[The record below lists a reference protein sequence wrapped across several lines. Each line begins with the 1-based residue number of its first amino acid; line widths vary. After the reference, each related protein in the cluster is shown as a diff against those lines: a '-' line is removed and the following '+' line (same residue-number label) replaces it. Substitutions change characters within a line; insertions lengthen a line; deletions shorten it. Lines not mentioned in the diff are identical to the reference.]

1 MAKTLTKRDLV
12 NKISAETNFTQIEVF
27 DIVQRAVDII
37 SSTLAEGDR
46 VVIRN
51 FGTFQ
56 VKEVKPKVGRN
67 PKNPDQDVPSPAR
80 SVVKFKVGKELKDQV
95 AKLTASKYSPQGS
108 DRLLRAPP
116 SSNGGAFLF
125 AICAAFGTIREREH
139 VPDTVPSSDCR
150 SSTLLL
156 CYRTHGSYKLSA
168 PATP

>member
-67 PKNPDQDVPSPAR
+67 PKNPDQDVPIPAR

-95 AKLTASKYSPQGS
+95 AKLTASNNPTGIRQIT
-108 DRLLRAPP
+108 RAPP

-125 AICAAFGTIREREH
+125 AICAAFGNIREREH

>member
-67 PKNPDQDVPSPAR
+67 PKNPDQDVPIPAR
-80 SVVKFKVGKELKDQV
+80 SVVKFKVGKELNVINQKQV
-95 AKLTASKYSPQGS
+95 KVAIFLPESFGIF
-108 DRLLRAPP
+108 
-116 SSNGGAFLF
+116 AF
-125 AICAAFGTIREREH
+125 
-139 VPDTVPSSDCR
+139 D
-150 SSTLLL
+150 
-156 CYRTHGSYKLSA
+156 
-168 PATP
+168 

>member
-67 PKNPDQDVPSPAR
+67 PKNLTRMCRFRPAPLSNSR
-80 SVVKFKVGKELKDQV
+80 S
-95 AKLTASKYSPQGS
+95 AK
-108 DRLLRAPP
+108 
-116 SSNGGAFLF
+116 N
-125 AICAAFGTIREREH
+125 
-139 VPDTVPSSDCR
+139 
-150 SSTLLL
+150 
-156 CYRTHGSYKLSA
+156 
-168 PATP
+168 

>member
-95 AKLTASKYSPQGS
+95 AKLTASK
-108 DRLLRAPP
+108 
-116 SSNGGAFLF
+116 
-125 AICAAFGTIREREH
+125 
-139 VPDTVPSSDCR
+139 
-150 SSTLLL
+150 
-156 CYRTHGSYKLSA
+156 
-168 PATP
+168 

>member
-67 PKNPDQDVPSPAR
+67 PKNPDQDVPIPAR
-80 SVVKFKVGKELKDQV
+80 SVVKI
-95 AKLTASKYSPQGS
+95 QGWQGIEGS
-108 DRLLRAPP
+108 GRQADRLQVIPTGIRQITPGASIKQWRRLFVCNLR
-116 SSNGGAFLF
+116 G
-125 AICAAFGTIREREH
+125 IRE
-139 VPDTVPSSDCR
+139 
-150 SSTLLL
+150 
-156 CYRTHGSYKLSA
+156 YKG
-168 PATP
+168 T

>member
-27 DIVQRAVDII
+27 DIVDII

-67 PKNPDQDVPSPAR
+67 PKNPDQDVPIPAR

-95 AKLTASKYSPQGS
+95 AKLTASK
-108 DRLLRAPP
+108 
-116 SSNGGAFLF
+116 
-125 AICAAFGTIREREH
+125 
-139 VPDTVPSSDCR
+139 
-150 SSTLLL
+150 
-156 CYRTHGSYKLSA
+156 
-168 PATP
+168 

>member
-67 PKNPDQDVPSPAR
+67 PKIPAR

-95 AKLTASKYSPQGS
+95 AKLTASK
-108 DRLLRAPP
+108 
-116 SSNGGAFLF
+116 
-125 AICAAFGTIREREH
+125 
-139 VPDTVPSSDCR
+139 
-150 SSTLLL
+150 
-156 CYRTHGSYKLSA
+156 
-168 PATP
+168 

>member
-56 VKEVKPKVGRN
+56 VKEDEAQGR
-67 PKNPDQDVPSPAR
+67 
-80 SVVKFKVGKELKDQV
+80 
-95 AKLTASKYSPQGS
+95 PQS
-108 DRLLRAPP
+108 QE
-116 SSNGGAFLF
+116 S
-125 AICAAFGTIREREH
+125 
-139 VPDTVPSSDCR
+139 
-150 SSTLLL
+150 
-156 CYRTHGSYKLSA
+156 
-168 PATP
+168 

>member
-56 VKEVKPKVGRN
+56 VKPKVGRN
-67 PKNPDQDVPSPAR
+67 PKNPDQDVPIPAR

-95 AKLTASKYSPQGS
+95 AKLTASK
-108 DRLLRAPP
+108 
-116 SSNGGAFLF
+116 
-125 AICAAFGTIREREH
+125 
-139 VPDTVPSSDCR
+139 
-150 SSTLLL
+150 
-156 CYRTHGSYKLSA
+156 
-168 PATP
+168 

>member
-67 PKNPDQDVPSPAR
+67 PKNPEDLPTRMCRFRPAPL
-80 SVVKFKVGKELKDQV
+80 SN
-95 AKLTASKYSPQGS
+95 S
-108 DRLLRAPP
+108 RLAR
-116 SSNGGAFLF
+116 N
-125 AICAAFGTIREREH
+125 
-139 VPDTVPSSDCR
+139 
-150 SSTLLL
+150 
-156 CYRTHGSYKLSA
+156 
-168 PATP
+168 

>member
-67 PKNPDQDVPSPAR
+67 PKTLTRMCRFRPAPLSNSR
-80 SVVKFKVGKELKDQV
+80 S
-95 AKLTASKYSPQGS
+95 AK
-108 DRLLRAPP
+108 
-116 SSNGGAFLF
+116 N
-125 AICAAFGTIREREH
+125 
-139 VPDTVPSSDCR
+139 
-150 SSTLLL
+150 
-156 CYRTHGSYKLSA
+156 
-168 PATP
+168 

>member
-56 VKEVKPKVGRN
+56 V
-67 PKNPDQDVPSPAR
+67 
-80 SVVKFKVGKELKDQV
+80 
-95 AKLTASKYSPQGS
+95 
-108 DRLLRAPP
+108 
-116 SSNGGAFLF
+116 
-125 AICAAFGTIREREH
+125 
-139 VPDTVPSSDCR
+139 
-150 SSTLLL
+150 
-156 CYRTHGSYKLSA
+156 
-168 PATP
+168 

>member
-67 PKNPDQDVPSPAR
+67 PKNPDQDVPIPAR

-95 AKLTASKYSPQGS
+95 AKLT
-108 DRLLRAPP
+108 PP
-116 SSNGGAFLF
+116 SNPRRDQTNYTGRLHSAMEAPFCLQF
-125 AICAAFGTIREREH
+125 ARQSGI
-139 VPDTVPSSDCR
+139 
-150 SSTLLL
+150 
-156 CYRTHGSYKLSA
+156 
-168 PATP
+168 